1 VGFFQTV
8 AVQHYA
14 LWFKFHATHQIL
26 SFSLELDQV
35 VMECIH
41 KNRIGDVNYS
51 NLALAIQTRTR
62 TVVGEWHWTRA
73 RLIILYARQ
82 ASRKKHKLQQQQNQ
96 DGDPRHVA
104 SRTA

>member
-1 VGFFQTV
+1 M
-8 AVQHYA
+8 
-14 LWFKFHATHQIL
+14 
-26 SFSLELDQV
+26 D
-35 VMECIH
+35 CIH

-51 NLALAIQTRTR
+51 NLALAIQTQTR
-62 TVVGEWHWTRA
+62 NVVGEWHWTRA

-82 ASRKKHKLQQQQNQ
+82 ASRKKYKLQQQQQKQ